1 MRRRPDQVRRAT
13 ALWLAFGAVVL
24 AVAGCATVANVVS
37 TEALSTGPNGPETPL
52 TAGVPFER
60 VSIPSHSRSLDGYL
74 VRAPADC
81 KNPPAILIY
90 HGFNETIS
98 YWVQAQALLWRH
110 CISSL
115 VFDPSGEGDST
126 KPASLVNLG
135 QDAPAAWTFAR
146 AQFPATTRLYV
157 MGHSMGDAV
166 MLGAEPDFNPQPA
179 GVIVADAFSS
189 IKDFWAAHG
198 TSRVAL
204 AAMPDWW
211 DNVKA
216 VAKVHV
222 PILVVQSDADATTP
236 LEQGQ
241 RVYDAAK
248 QPKQIAVLHGLKH
261 NGLRR
266 HTSETW
272 WAPVFGFVGS
282 PGISTA
288 PLQSDN
294 GTAAADSSANELARE
309 AAHEQTVRDEAASL
323 APAASS
329 TAAPASAPSP
339 TPSPAPSP
347 APTNP

>member
-1 MRRRPDQVRRAT
+1 MRRAT
-13 ALWLAFGAVVL
+13 ALWLALGAVVL
-24 AVAGCATVANVVS
+24 AVAGCAAVANVVS

-52 TAGVPFER
+52 SAGAPFER

-81 KNPPAILIY
+81 KDPPAILIY

-98 YWVQAQALLWRH
+98 YWTQAQALLWRH
-110 CISSL
+110 CVSSL

-126 KPASLVNLG
+126 KPASLANLG
-135 QDAPAAWTFAR
+135 QDAPAAWAFAR
-146 AQFPATTRLYV
+146 AHFPAPTRLYV

-166 MLGAEPDFNPQPA
+166 MLGAEPEFSPQPA
-179 GVIVADAFSS
+179 GVVVADAFSS

-198 TSRVAL
+198 TSRLAL

-211 DNVKA
+211 DNTKA
-216 VAKVHV
+216 VMKVHV

-236 LEQGQ
+236 LQQGQ
-241 RVYDAAK
+241 RVYDAAN
-248 QPKQIAVLHGLKH
+248 QPKQIAVLHGFKH

-272 WAPVFGFVGS
+272 WAPVFAFVGS
-282 PGISTA
+282 PGVSTA
-288 PLQSDN
+288 PPQTEN
-294 GTAAADSSANELARE
+294 GPAAAAAIPANQLASEAARELAL
-309 AAHEQTVRDEAASL
+309 RDEAQIL

-329 TAAPASAPSP
+329 APAAAPALTPAPGP
-339 TPSPAPSP
+339 TPTHP
-347 APTNP
+347 